1 MTKNVL
7 ITGVTGQDGA
17 YLAKFLLKKR
27 YNVFGT
33 YNGSPKSD
41 FWRLDYL
48 GIRKKIQLLPL
59 DMTNQKSIKK
69 ILVKSDPKEVYNFA
83 AQSLVGHSFQI
94 PIYTNEITGFGV
106 LRILETI
113 KEYNKKI
120 KFYQASSS
128 EMFGLEK
135 SLIKNESTPFDPI
148 SPYAVAKLHGYYLV
162 RLYRNAFG
170 MFAANGILFNH
181 ESPLRGLEFVT
192 RKITNSVARIKLG
205 LQKNLVLGNLKG
217 YRDWGYAPEY
227 VEGMWKILQQKN
239 PDDFVLATNETH
251 SVEEFVKESFSH
263 VDLDWKKYVKTDKK
277 YHRILE
283 VNVLRGDAT
292 KAEKKLG
299 WKPKTKFKEL
309 VKIMTDADL
318 QKWEMWQKG
327 EKFAWDA
334 PNYINEEKTL
344 FRKIK

>member
-17 YLAKFLLKKR
+17 YLAKFLLKKG

-205 LQKNLVLGNLKG
+205 LQKNLVLGNLSVK
-217 YRDWGYAPEY
+217 RDWGYAPDY
-227 VEGMWKILQQKN
+227 VEGVWQMMQQKK

-251 SVEEFVKESFSH
+251 SVEEFAKEACKIADVPYSVVKSS
-263 VDLDWKKYVKTDKK
+263 KTNFRPFDIETQK
-277 YHRILE
+277 
-283 VNVLRGDAT
+283 GDYS
-292 KAEKKLG
+292 KARKKLG
-299 WKPKTKFKEL
+299 WKPKTTFKEI
-309 VKIMTDADL
+309 VKIMV
-318 QKWEMWQKG
+318 
-327 EKFAWDA
+327 
-334 PNYINEEKTL
+334 EEDIQRL
-344 FRKIK
+344 NPS

>member
-1 MTKNVL
+1 MTKSAL

-17 YLAKFLLKKR
+17 YLAKFLLKKG

-83 AQSLVGHSFQI
+83 AQSLVGHSFQT
-94 PIYTNEITGFGV
+94 PIYTNEITGFAV

-128 EMFGLEK
+128 EMYGLEK
-135 SLIKNESTPFDPI
+135 SLIKNESTQFDPI

-162 RLYRNAFG
+162 RLYRNAYG
-170 MFAANGILFNH
+170 MFASNGILFNH

-205 LQKNLVLGNLKG
+205 LQNDLVLGNLSVK
-217 YRDWGYAPEY
+217 RDWGYAPDY
-227 VEGMWKILQQKN
+227 VEGIWLMLQQKN
-239 PDDFVLATNETH
+239 PDDFILATNETH
-251 SVEEFVKESFSH
+251 TVEEFVKASFSH
-263 VDLDWKKYVKTDKK
+263 LGLDWKKYVKTDKK
-277 YHRILE
+277 YYRILE
-283 VNVLRGDAT
+283 VDILRGDPS
-292 KAEKKLG
+292 KAQKKLG
-299 WKPKTKFKEL
+299 WKPKTTFKEL

-318 QKWEMWQKG
+318 DRWKMWQKG
-327 EKFAWDA
+327 EKFTWDA

-344 FRKIK
+344 FRKIR